1 MNLSTE
7 KAKELAQNPKF
18 MEELSSVIN
27 DEAKC
32 LDLFKK
38 YKTELSKEEYQELL
52 KSKKQ
57 AELLS
62 EKELKDIAGGGDD
75 IIIIRSRENPPQ
87 PITPSRPLTDGE
99 GIAVGGALAVL
110 GIAIATV
117 CAIRKFSK

>member
-38 YKTELSKEEYQELL
+38 YETELSKEEYQELL
-52 KSKKQ
+52 KFKKQ
-57 AELLS
+57 AELLT
-62 EKELKDIAGGGDD
+62 EKELKDISGGKKTVIVVEEKEEPMLSLQD
-75 IIIIRSRENPPQ
+75 
-87 PITPSRPLTDGE
+87 LTDGE
-99 GIAVGGALAVL
+99 GIAVGGAVAAL
-110 GIAIATV
+110 GIAIATAF
-117 CAIRKFSK
+117 AIRKFSK